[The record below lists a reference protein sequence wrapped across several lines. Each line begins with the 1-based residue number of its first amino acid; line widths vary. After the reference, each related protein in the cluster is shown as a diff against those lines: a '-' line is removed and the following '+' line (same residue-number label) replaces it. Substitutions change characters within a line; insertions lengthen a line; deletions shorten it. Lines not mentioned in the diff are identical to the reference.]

1 MMMLL
6 LCDCCSC
13 SSCWVTKVKVTIM
26 NAAENP
32 KEGRKEQWKNRTEWV
47 YDRWSS
53 DGGNRTQPGF
63 VCTENKEWSCSDW
76 FLTRNGYLNYS
87 QKKITTISLYGLFS
101 KTIFNDLHLVHW
113 IEFIDEGYL
122 GYSEMGGGAPNGNN
136 CSCFSPVFVF
146 MQLNF
151 ALTIYR
157 YFVYSTLS
165 LVFHTIFNCF
175 SFFTNF
181 HFTFSYKI
189 LSKNNSLFNNN
200 FHIKKKLL
208 EKNLI
213 VSRVVLLRRR
223 RRCCCSLGNEQR
235 NIIAK
240 IYTYTERQCWCV
252 VY

>member
-1 MMMLL
+1 M
-6 LCDCCSC
+6 
-13 SSCWVTKVKVTIM
+13 
-26 NAAENP
+26 
-32 KEGRKEQWKNRTEWV
+32 
-47 YDRWSS
+47 
-53 DGGNRTQPGF
+53 
-63 VCTENKEWSCSDW
+63 
-76 FLTRNGYLNYS
+76 
-87 QKKITTISLYGLFS
+87 YGLFS

-165 LVFHTIFNCF
+165 LVFHTIFNR
-175 SFFTNF
+175 FFTNF

-189 LSKNNSLFNNN
+189 LSKNYSLFNNN

-223 RRCCCSLGNEQR
+223 RCCCSLGNEQR

-240 IYTYTERQCWCV
+240 IYTYTERQRWCV

>member
-1 MMMLL
+1 MDEWDDDDVVALRLL
-6 LCDCCSC
+6 LLLLLLGDQSQSHNNECSR
-13 SSCWVTKVKVTIM
+13 K
-26 NAAENP
+26 P
-32 KEGRKEQWKNRTEWV
+32 QGRKEQWRNRTEWV

-76 FLTRNGYLNYS
+76 FLTRNGYFNYS

-122 GYSEMGGGAPNGNN
+122 GYSEMGGGAPNENN

-165 LVFHTIFNCF
+165 LVFHTIFNR
-175 SFFTNF
+175 FFTNF

-200 FHIKKKLL
+200 FHIKKK
-208 EKNLI
+208 NF
-213 VSRVVLLRRR
+213 
-223 RRCCCSLGNEQR
+223 
-235 NIIAK
+235 
-240 IYTYTERQCWCV
+240 
-252 VY
+252 

>member
-1 MMMLL
+1 M
-6 LCDCCSC
+6 
-13 SSCWVTKVKVTIM
+13 
-26 NAAENP
+26 
-32 KEGRKEQWKNRTEWV
+32 
-47 YDRWSS
+47 
-53 DGGNRTQPGF
+53 
-63 VCTENKEWSCSDW
+63 
-76 FLTRNGYLNYS
+76 
-87 QKKITTISLYGLFS
+87 YGLFS

-113 IEFIDEGYL
+113 IEFIDEGFL
-122 GYSEMGGGAPNGNN
+122 GYSEMGGGAPNENN

-151 ALTIYR
+151 ALKIYR
-157 YFVYSTLS
+157 YFVYSTLR
-165 LVFHTIFNCF
+165 LVFRTIFNR
-175 SFFTNF
+175 FFTNF

-200 FHIKKKLL
+200 FHIKKKTL

-223 RRCCCSLGNEQR
+223 RCCCCSLGNEQR